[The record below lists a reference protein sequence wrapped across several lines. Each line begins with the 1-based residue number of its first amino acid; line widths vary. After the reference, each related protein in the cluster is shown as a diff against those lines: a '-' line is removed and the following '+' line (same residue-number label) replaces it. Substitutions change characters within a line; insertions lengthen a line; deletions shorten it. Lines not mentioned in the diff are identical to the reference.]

1 MTDTMKS
8 PLFPQ
13 ELLDQPIQA
22 RRAYFQAYTVAHP
35 SLADVDQKVMGAL
48 REPGGTLLIFVV
60 GPTGVGK
67 STFLAR
73 LEQRLIEQAMA
84 RMEVEPSHRPVVS
97 IQAKVPASRDFRW
110 GIFYTQ
116 GLLALQEPLLNYK
129 IDPRASEASKLRR
142 FTTPPRVM
150 TGDADV
156 LRLSWEQAVAHC
168 HPAAILIDEAQ
179 HMGQAARNEKLL
191 ERLEHLKCLAISTN
205 TVHIL
210 VGTYKLLAFRDLN
223 AQLAR
228 RSIDIHFPRYQV
240 MEKNERRAFKNV
252 VLAFQRHL
260 PLEEMPDLISQW
272 ESCYTY
278 TAGCVGLLKEWL
290 MKALGEALEAG
301 VKTISP
307 TLLAHHAPSP
317 ARCDQMITEIEEGEG
332 YFKRDD
338 EAEDR
343 LRARLGLSPRR
354 KNTTS
359 TRESQ
364 GEEKPH
370 ATAPS
375 ARPVGQRHPTHDPL
389 KGGAEIHE

>member
-1 MTDTMKS
+1 MTDAMKS

-13 ELLDQPIQA
+13 ALLDQPTQA
-22 RRAYFQAYTVAHP
+22 RRAYFQTYTVAHP
-35 SLADVDQKVMGAL
+35 SLADVDQKVANAL

-73 LEQRLIEQAMA
+73 LEQRLIEQAIA
-84 RMEVEPSHRPVVS
+84 RMEVDPSHRPVVN
-97 IQAKVPASRDFRW
+97 IQAKVPASREFRW

-129 IDPRASEASKLRR
+129 VDPRTSEAFERRR
-142 FTTPPRVM
+142 FTTPRM

-168 HPAAILIDEAQ
+168 RPAAILIDEAH

-260 PLEEMPDLISQW
+260 PLEEMPDLVSQW
-272 ESCYTY
+272 EFCYTY

-290 MKALGEALEAG
+290 MKTLGEALETGA
-301 VKTISP
+301 KTISP

-332 YFKRDD
+332 YFKCDD

-354 KNTTS
+354 RNTTA
-359 TRESQ
+359 TPDRQ
-364 GEEKPH
+364 GEERQH
-370 ATAPS
+370 ATVPS
-375 ARPVGQRHPTHDPL
+375 ARPVGQRLPTHDPL

>member
-1 MTDTMKS
+1 MAHTMKP
-8 PLFPQ
+8 PLFPR
-13 ELLDQPIQA
+13 ELLEQPTLA

-35 SLADVDQKVMGAL
+35 TLADVDQKVANAL

-73 LEQRLIEQAMA
+73 LEQRLVEQAMA
-84 RMEVEPSHRPVVS
+84 RMEVDPSHRPVVN
-97 IQAKVPASRDFRW
+97 IQAKVPASREFRW

-129 IDPRASEASKLRR
+129 VDPRASEASERRR

-168 HPAAILIDEAQ
+168 CPAAILIDEAQ

-260 PLEEMPDLISQW
+260 PLEEMPDLVSQW
-272 ESCYTY
+272 EFCY
-278 TAGCVGLLKEWL
+278 
-290 MKALGEALEAG
+290 
-301 VKTISP
+301 TISP

-359 TRESQ
+359 TPDSQ
-364 GEEKPH
+364 GEEKPN

-375 ARPVGQRHPTHDPL
+375 TRPVGQRLPTHDPL

>member
-1 MTDTMKS
+1 MTDTKS

-84 RMEVEPSHRPVVS
+84 RMEVEPSHRPVVN

-129 IDPRASEASKLRR
+129 IDPRASEASQRRR

-260 PLEEMPDLISQW
+260 PLEEMPDLTSQW

-301 VKTISP
+301 AKTISP

-359 TRESQ
+359 TPDHQ
-364 GEEKPH
+364 GEEKPN
-370 ATAPS
+370 ATASS
-375 ARPVGQRHPTHDPL
+375 ARPVGQRLPTHDPL

>member
-8 PLFPQ
+8 PLFPR
-13 ELLDQPIQA
+13 ELLDQPKEA

-35 SLADVDQKVMGAL
+35 SLADVDQKVTTAL
-48 REPGGTLLIFVV
+48 REPGGALLIFVV

-84 RMEVEPSHRPVVS
+84 RMEGDPSHRPVVS
-97 IQAKVPASRDFRW
+97 IQAKVPASREFRW

-129 IDPRASEASKLRR
+129 VDPRASLVGERRR
-142 FTTPPRVM
+142 FMTPRMM

-168 HPAAILIDEAQ
+168 RPAAILIDEAR

-228 RSIDIHFPRYQV
+228 RSLDIHFPRYQV

-260 PLEEMPDLISQW
+260 PLEEMPDLVSQW
-272 ESCYTY
+272 EFCYTY

-290 MKALGEALEAG
+290 MKALGEALETGA
-301 VKTISP
+301 KTISP

-332 YFKRDD
+332 YFKHDD

-359 TRESQ
+359 TPDRQ
-364 GEEKPH
+364 GEERQN

-375 ARPVGQRHPTHDPL
+375 ARPVGQRLPTHDPL

>member
-1 MTDTMKS
+1 MTDAMKS

-13 ELLDQPIQA
+13 ELLDQPTLA
-22 RRAYFQAYTVAHP
+22 RRAYFQTYTVAHP
-35 SLADVDQKVMGAL
+35 SLADVDQKVANAL

-73 LEQRLIEQAMA
+73 LEQRLIEQALPH
-84 RMEVEPSHRPVVS
+84 MEEDPSHRPVVN
-97 IQAKVPASRDFRW
+97 IQAKVPASREFRW

-116 GLLALQEPLLNYK
+116 GLLALQEPLLNHK
-129 IDPRASEASKLRR
+129 VNPHASLAGERRR
-142 FTTPPRVM
+142 FVTPRMM

-168 HPAAILIDEAQ
+168 RPAAILIDEAH

-240 MEKNERRAFKNV
+240 LEKNERRAFKNV
-252 VLAFQRHL
+252 LLAFQRHL
-260 PLEEMPDLISQW
+260 PLEEMPDLVSQW

-301 VKTISP
+301 AKTISP

-332 YFKRDD
+332 YFKYDD

-359 TRESQ
+359 TPDRQ
-364 GEEKPH
+364 EEKQH
-370 ATAPS
+370 STAPS
-375 ARPVGQRHPTHDPL
+375 ARPVGQRLPTHDPL
-389 KGGAEIHE
+389 KGGAEIRE